1 MSKYYYSAEEVKA
14 MVNQEAIAS
23 MMCPRFAHDG
33 DDYNTVIR
41 YNAGVACYNEGI
53 GQLAVAIGQAMDAA
67 ANEGATDGTGT

>member
-23 MMCPRFAHDG
+23 MMCPQFPRDG

-53 GQLAVAIGQAMDAA
+53 GQLAAAIGQAMDAA
-67 ANEGATDGTGT
+67 ANEETTDGTGT